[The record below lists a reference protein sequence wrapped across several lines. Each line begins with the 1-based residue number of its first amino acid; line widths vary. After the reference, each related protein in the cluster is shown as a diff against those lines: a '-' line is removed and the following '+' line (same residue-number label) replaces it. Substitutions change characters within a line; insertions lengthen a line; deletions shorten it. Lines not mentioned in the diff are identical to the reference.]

1 MRLIVGIGNPGKIY
15 VGTRH
20 NIGFYILD
28 NFAHKLKIDFS
39 PTKSDFW
46 QMESSLD
53 TFHFLLIKPTT
64 FVNNSG
70 LVVQQL
76 VDKFQLNIE
85 DLLVIYDDVNLEL
98 GKIRIRKNGSDG
110 GHNGIKSIIYHLQSD
125 EFPRIRIGINGN
137 DEKTDLADYVLSKF
151 SNDEIKTIQE
161 KLPFIFSLLSE
172 FIVNGYGKM
181 LDYFSKESN
190 KNTSKLSHNEE

>member
-1 MRLIVGIGNPGKIY
+1 MRFIIGIGNPGKNY

-28 NFAHKLKIDFS
+28 NFAVKFEKNFS

-46 QMESSLD
+46 QMESSID

-64 FVNNSG
+64 YVNNTG
-70 LVVQQL
+70 LVIKEL
-76 VDKFQLNIE
+76 VDNFSITAD
-85 DLLVIYDDVNLEL
+85 DLLVIYDDVNLDL

-125 EFPRIRIGINGN
+125 EFPRIRFGIKG
-137 DEKTDLADYVLSKF
+137 EKDNSNLADYVLSKF
-151 SNDEIKTIQE
+151 SNNEIKIIQE

-181 LDYFSKESN
+181 LDFNSKESN

>member
-1 MRLIVGIGNPGKIY
+1 MRFIIGIGNPGKNY

-28 NFAHKLKIDFS
+28 NFANKFEKKFS

-46 QMESSLD
+46 QMESNID

-64 FVNNSG
+64 YVNNTG
-70 LVVQQL
+70 LVIKEL
-76 VDKFQLNIE
+76 VDNFNVTAD

-98 GKIRIRKNGSDG
+98 GKIKIRKNGSDG

-125 EFPRIRIGINGN
+125 KFPRIRIGIKSEYDNQN
-137 DEKTDLADYVLSKF
+137 LADYVLSKF
-151 SNDEIKTIQE
+151 SNDEINIIQE
-161 KLPFIFSLLSE
+161 KLPFIFNLLSE
-172 FIVNGYGKM
+172 YIIKGYEKM
-181 LDYFSKESN
+181 LDFYSKESN
-190 KNTSKLSHNEE
+190 KNTSKLSYNEE